1 LCLLASVA
9 HHLITRGPVSVATEE
24 VVLLGSSDIP
34 AENKLR
40 DALSRRGFYT
50 AIVTPDTA
58 SIDDGVDGV
67 PMLRINAPDGTQRFR
82 GGYRDQGAAAGVYVD
97 LAILSDLMAA
107 RPVSSPHVYGCAT
120 SRRLRSLLDPLSL
133 RSLSFPKT

>member
-1 LCLLASVA
+1 
-9 HHLITRGPVSVATEE
+9 VATEE

-67 PMLRINAPDGTQRFR
+67 PMLRINAPDGHNDFAVVTGTRARPLGYTSTWQFFLTLWPPDRFP
-82 GGYRDQGAAAGVYVD
+82 VPMF
-97 LAILSDLMAA
+97 MAA
-107 RPVSSPHVYGCAT
+107 PPVGGSDRCSIRCHSDHYPF
-120 SRRLRSLLDPLSL
+120 RKLDET
-133 RSLSFPKT
+133 K